1 MDRPWARVPSAAGK
15 ALRPY
20 VVGATDEI
28 ITEVRAQVAEYAR
41 PLKGNFGSRIT
52 QGVSV
57 ALDQFVGLLGSDTE
71 LPDTRIYAELGR
83 VEHREGRTL
92 AALQSAYQ
100 VGTRTVWRAVGESP
114 VARAL
119 PPDVI
124 FALAEALFSYVEQL
138 SAASVAGWAQEEAM
152 QAGSLQTRRHALVE
166 ALVARPPAES
176 AEVERLASAA
186 GWPVPARLAALVVD
200 DAVEV
205 AARIPGAVAA
215 DLDPAGI
222 AFVPAVRDGLEEVVR
237 AALRDRSAVLGPVVP
252 ATEAHRSAAR
262 ALSAWPA
269 HAAGLLARDGDR
281 LLRAATHLVELLVV
295 GAPDLAADLRDR
307 VTGPLQDMPSGAAS
321 RALETLRAWLD
332 AHGDVSTA
340 AAALHVHPQT
350 VRYRLASLREIYGE
364 ALDDPAQR
372 LELTVG
378 LRALDAKP

>member
-1 MDRPWARVPSAAGK
+1 VDRPWARVPSAAGK

-20 VVGATDEI
+20 VLGATDEI
-28 ITEVRAQVAEYAR
+28 ISEVRAQVPDYSR
-41 PLKGNFGSRIT
+41 PLQGNFGSRIT
-52 QGVSV
+52 QGVTV

-100 VGTRTVWRAVGESP
+100 VGTRTVWRSIGESP

-124 FALAEALFSYVEQL
+124 FGLAEALFSYVEQL

-152 QAGSLQTRRHALVE
+152 QAGSLQTRRNALVE
-166 ALVARPPAES
+166 ALVARPPAEP
-176 AEVERLASAA
+176 AEIERLATAA
-186 GWPVPARLAALVVD
+186 GWTVPARLAALVVD

-205 AARIPGAVAA
+205 AARIPGAIAA

-222 AFVPAVRDGLEEVVR
+222 AFVPAVREGLEELVR
-237 AALRDRSAVLGPVVP
+237 GALRERRAVLGPVVP
-252 ATEAHRSAAR
+252 AAEAHRSAAR
-262 ALSAWPA
+262 AHSAWSA
-269 HAAGLLARDGDR
+269 HVAGLLARDGDL
-281 LLRAATHLVELLVV
+281 LLRADTHLVELLLV

-307 VTGPLQDMPSGAAS
+307 LTGPLQDMPSGAAA

-364 ALDDPAQR
+364 ALDDPDRR
-372 LELTVG
+372 LELTVA

>member
-1 MDRPWARVPSAAGK
+1 MDRPWARVPSTAGK

-28 ITEVRAQVAEYAR
+28 IAEVRAQVAEYAR
-41 PLKGNFGSRIT
+41 PLKGNFGNRIT

-57 ALDQFVGLLGSDTE
+57 ALGQFVGLLGSDTD

-152 QAGSLQTRRHALVE
+152 QAGSLQTRRNALVE
-166 ALVARPPAES
+166 ALVARPPVEAAEI
-176 AEVERLASAA
+176 EKLATAA
-186 GWPVPARLAALVVD
+186 GWTVPARLAALVVD

-215 DLDPAGI
+215 DLDPAGV

-252 ATEAHRSAAR
+252 AAEAHRSAAR
-262 ALSAWPA
+262 ARAAWPA
-269 HAAGLLARDGDR
+269 HAAGLLARDGDP
-281 LLRAATHLVELLVV
+281 LLRADTHLVELLLV

-307 VTGPLQDMPSGAAS
+307 VTGPLQDMPSGAAA

-364 ALDDPAQR
+364 ALDDPAER
-372 LELTVG
+372 LALTVG

>member
-1 MDRPWARVPSAAGK
+1 MDRPWARVPSTAGK

-28 ITEVRAQVAEYAR
+28 IAEVRAQVAEYAR
-41 PLKGNFGSRIT
+41 PLKGNFGNRIT

-57 ALDQFVGLLGSDTE
+57 ALDQFVGLLGSDTD

-152 QAGSLQTRRHALVE
+152 QAGSLQTRRNALVE
-166 ALVARPPAES
+166 ALVARPPVEAAEI
-176 AEVERLASAA
+176 EKLATAA
-186 GWPVPARLAALVVD
+186 GWTVPARLAALVVD
-200 DAVEV
+200 GAVEV

-215 DLDPAGI
+215 ALDPAGV
-222 AFVPAVRDGLEEVVR
+222 AFVPAVRDGHEEMVR

-252 ATEAHRSAAR
+252 AAEAHRSAAR
-262 ALSAWPA
+262 ARSAWSA
-269 HAAGLLARDGDR
+269 HAAGLLARDGDP
-281 LLRAATHLVELLVV
+281 LLRADTHLVELLLL

-307 VTGPLQDMPSGAAS
+307 VTGPLQDMPSGAAA